1 MTCPIQDPLEI
12 TLDNVW
18 YFIVELLKVMGFIIG
33 IGGIIISSKL
43 SISYKHSTSKFVASI
58 IATFICIIIT
68 ATMLYIIKSNV
79 FKILSLVSFII
90 ISFIVIYQIIKEK
103 IPNINIDLK
112 HNIDKLT
119 SKMSGQKQ
127 VSIPKPVISSR
138 KGANMFDSI
147 GNLYSHKSS

>member
-1 MTCPIQDPLEI
+1 
-12 TLDNVW
+12 
-18 YFIVELLKVMGFIIG
+18 
-33 IGGIIISSKL
+33 
-43 SISYKHSTSKFVASI
+43 
-58 IATFICIIIT
+58 
-68 ATMLYIIKSNV
+68 MLYIIKSNV